1 MHKNGDND
9 DDDDGGNGGDCD
21 DDDVQVIDHE
31 EDNLSD
37 KETYSKNI
45 PAIGEIDILGVAFSI
60 QLTGEMSCLVSFAV
74 LFNRSNKINH
84 IYTLNVSDYLK

>member
-1 MHKNGDND
+1 MHNNGDND
-9 DDDDGGNGGDCD
+9 DDDGNDGDGDD

-45 PAIGEIDILGVAFSI
+45 PAIGEIDILRVAFKLS
-60 QLTGEMSCLVSFAV
+60 Q
-74 LFNRSNKINH
+74 FN
-84 IYTLNVSDYLK
+84 

>member
-1 MHKNGDND
+1 MSGWMHNNGDND
-9 DDDDGGNGGDCD
+9 DDGGNDGD

-45 PAIGEIDILGVAFSI
+45 PAIGEIDIYSVLYSSYLNSI
-60 QLTGEMSCLVSFAV
+60 NWRDVMPRFFCCSVQP
-74 LFNRSNKINH
+74 I
-84 IYTLNVSDYLK
+84 

>member
-1 MHKNGDND
+1 MHNNGDND
-9 DDDDGGNGGDCD
+9 DDGGNDGDG
-21 DDDVQVIDHE
+21 DDVQVIDHE

-84 IYTLNVSDYLK
+84 IY

>member
-1 MHKNGDND
+1 MHNNGDND
-9 DDDDGGNGGDCD
+9 DDGGSDGDGD

-45 PAIGEIDILGVAFSI
+45 PAIGEIDILSVAF
-60 QLTGEMSCLVSFAV
+60 
-74 LFNRSNKINH
+74 N
-84 IYTLNVSDYLK
+84 

>member
-1 MHKNGDND
+1 MHNNGDND
-9 DDDDGGNGGDCD
+9 DDGGNDGD

-45 PAIGEIDILGVAFSI
+45 PAIGEIDILRVVFKLS
-60 QLTGEMSCLVSFAV
+60 Q
-74 LFNRSNKINH
+74 FN
-84 IYTLNVSDYLK
+84 

>member
-1 MHKNGDND
+1 MSGWMHNNGDND
-9 DDDDGGNGGDCD
+9 DDGGNDGDGD

-45 PAIGEIDILGVAFSI
+45 PAIGEIDILRVAFKLY
-60 QLTGEMSCLVSFAV
+60 Q
-74 LFNRSNKINH
+74 FN
-84 IYTLNVSDYLK
+84 